1 MALVFYS
8 LRRLLLIVPVVLGAI
23 FIAFFLT
30 RILPGDPI
38 EKISGGYYTVEAKA
52 EMKRKIGL
60 DLPFYEQFVGYVYL
74 LLSGD
79 MGVSFTTA
87 QPVTQDLTE
96 RLPATL
102 ELITYS
108 VGGAILI
115 ALPLGFVTAV
125 HRGKVIDQ
133 LGLLVSVVG
142 ISLPLFWLAIMLSYF
157 FFYQLGWLPGPIG
170 RLPMRLEPPP
180 NVTGFFTLDA
190 LLVGNFVVF
199 RESLRALVLPA
210 VTLGITIMAPVA
222 RMARSSMVDALE
234 SDYVRSERAM
244 GMPERII
251 VWRYAF
257 KNAILP
263 VIVTIAGIYGYAIG
277 GEVII
282 EYIFAW
288 PGIGL
293 YAFNAIL
300 GSDFPAVQGFIVLV
314 TGTYILIYLLVDISI
329 ALLDPRVV
337 V

>member
-1 MALVFYS
+1 
-8 LRRLLLIVPVVLGAI
+8 
-23 FIAFFLT
+23 
-30 RILPGDPI
+30 
-38 EKISGGYYTVEAKA
+38 
-52 EMKRKIGL
+52 
-60 DLPFYEQFVGYVYL
+60 
-74 LLSGD
+74 
-79 MGVSFTTA
+79 
-87 QPVTQDLTE
+87 
-96 RLPATL
+96 
-102 ELITYS
+102 
-108 VGGAILI
+108 
-115 ALPLGFVTAV
+115 
-125 HRGKVIDQ
+125 
-133 LGLLVSVVG
+133 
-142 ISLPLFWLAIMLSYF
+142 
-157 FFYQLGWLPGPIG
+157 
-170 RLPMRLEPPP
+170 MRLEPPP

-300 GSDFPAVQGFIVLV
+300 GSDFPAVQGFIMLV